1 MLHRL
6 THSIFSRSILA
17 PTKFFSSK
25 GEILQS
31 DIQVKMS
38 KEAFTHRVEN
48 PNEEPDLLHNIGT
61 FFDQGARS
69 TGIRM
74 DELNYIKLADQTLK
88 LNIPIV
94 RDDGSYKVL
103 TAFRCKHK
111 NYRTPTKGG
120 IRFGANIKLEEIEAL
135 GLLNTIKTAVID
147 VPFGGAKGGVKI
159 DKKDYSKEEIMRIL
173 KRFVIDSKRHNFIGA
188 ACDVWGVDS
197 GTNDFHMDVV
207 YDVYNY
213 LYGGNMDMDA
223 PACTTGKSVHNHGVD
238 GRTESVGK
246 GIYYLLRDICD
257 PKSGFKSL
265 RRKAKLLQNIKGK
278 KVIVQGFGNVG
289 YWTSKLLFND
299 GALIQGVVVDFCSIY
314 NEDGMDP
321 DSVMEALSVYKVTG
335 KDTKLK
341 ALGKLTFDNAAMFEK
356 CDILIPAA
364 VEMSINTKYE
374 KY

>member
-1 MLHRL
+1 
-6 THSIFSRSILA
+6 
-17 PTKFFSSK
+17 
-25 GEILQS
+25 
-31 DIQVKMS
+31 MS

-159 DKKDYSKEEIMRIL
+159 DKVFYHFLIKKIERLFKGRNHENLKE
-173 KRFVIDSKRHNFIGA
+173 
-188 ACDVWGVDS
+188 
-197 GTNDFHMDVV
+197 
-207 YDVYNY
+207 
-213 LYGGNMDMDA
+213 
-223 PACTTGKSVHNHGVD
+223 
-238 GRTESVGK
+238 
-246 GIYYLLRDICD
+246 ICD
-257 PKSGFKSL
+257 RFQEAQFHRSSL
-265 RRKAKLLQNIKGK
+265 R
-278 KVIVQGFGNVG
+278 
-289 YWTSKLLFND
+289 
-299 GALIQGVVVDFCSIY
+299 C
-314 NEDGMDP
+314 
-321 DSVMEALSVYKVTG
+321 
-335 KDTKLK
+335 
-341 ALGKLTFDNAAMFEK
+341 LGSRLRHKRLPYGR
-356 CDILIPAA
+356 CL
-364 VEMSINTKYE
+364 
-374 KY
+374 